1 MNPDLLDRLRP
12 IGCNVLIA
20 QAISQI
26 DSDGSPMRITEVHR
40 DSVAVHDGL
49 SERRA
54 QPLPR
59 LARELS
65 LSGDQLAVGDW
76 VVADTDSHGSHWL
89 TARMAPVS
97 QLARRASDGA
107 RQCLVSNVDTAL
119 LVMGLDGNHNL
130 RRLERYLAMVQSAGV
145 WPVVVLTKQ
154 DLADSA
160 ADKIVD
166 LHRRV
171 PPSVPVH
178 AVDARS
184 ESAATE
190 LRDYLKPGQ
199 TLVML
204 GSSGVGKST
213 LTNTLL
219 GRAVQAIGAVRAD
232 DSRGRHTT
240 AVRSLHRLAGG
251 ACVID
256 TPGLR
261 GLEIDSTEEG
271 LQASFTDV
279 AALARQCR
287 FRDCT
292 HTDEPDC
299 AVRAG
304 VHPDRLANF
313 LKLRR
318 EIRRETMT
326 FLDRRRQ
333 LAEWKARGRAA
344 DLRMKLKRG

>member
-1 MNPDLLDRLRP
+1 MNPDVLDRLRP
-12 IGCNVLIA
+12 IGCNTLIV
-20 QAISQI
+20 QALSQF
-26 DSDGSPMRITEVHR
+26 DGDGTAMRVTEVHR
-40 DSVAVHDGL
+40 DSVTVHDGAA
-49 SERRA
+49 EHRA
-54 QPLPR
+54 QLLPR
-59 LARELS
+59 LARELP
-65 LSGDQLAVGDW
+65 LAGEVIAVGDW
-76 VVADTDSHGSHWL
+76 VFATADAHDTLWL
-89 TARMAPVS
+89 NARMPPVN
-97 QLARRASDGA
+97 QIVRRGSDGL

-119 LVMGLDGNHNL
+119 LVMGLDGDHNL
-130 RRLERYLAMVQSAGV
+130 RRLERYLAMTQSAGV

-154 DLADSA
+154 DLAETA
-160 ADKIVD
+160 ADRIVD

-171 PPSVPVH
+171 PPGIPVH
-178 AVDARS
+178 AVDARAP
-184 ESAATE
+184 SAADE
-190 LRDYLKPGQ
+190 LRDYLGAGK

-219 GRAVQAIGAVRAD
+219 GHCVQATGAVRAG

-240 AVRSLHRLAGG
+240 SARSLHRLDSG

-261 GLEIDSTEEG
+261 GLEVDATEQG
-271 LQASFTDV
+271 LAASFADI
-279 AALARQCR
+279 AALAAQCR

-304 VHPDRLANF
+304 VHPDRLANYQ
-313 LKLRR
+313 KLRR

-333 LAEWKARGRAA
+333 VAEWKARGRAA
-344 DLRMKLKRG
+344 GERMRMKRG

>member
-1 MNPDLLDRLRP
+1 MNPDVLDRLRP
-12 IGCNVLIA
+12 IGCNNLIV
-20 QAISQI
+20 QALSQF
-26 DSDGSPMRITEVHR
+26 DGDGTAMRVTEVHR
-40 DSVAVHDGL
+40 DSVVVHDGTA
-49 SERRA
+49 ERRA
-54 QPLPR
+54 QLLPR
-59 LARELS
+59 LARELP
-65 LSGDQLAVGDW
+65 LAGEAISVGDW
-76 VVADTDSHGSHWL
+76 VFAAADAHDTLWL
-89 TARMAPVS
+89 NARMPPVS
-97 QLARRASDGA
+97 QISRRGSDGL

-119 LVMGLDGNHNL
+119 LVMGLDGDHNL
-130 RRLERYLAMVQSAGV
+130 RRLERYLAMTQSAGV

-154 DLADSA
+154 DLAHA
-160 ADKIVD
+160 AAERIVD

-171 PPSVPVH
+171 PPGIPVH
-178 AVDARS
+178 AVDARAPG
-184 ESAATE
+184 AAEE
-190 LRDYLKPGQ
+190 LRDYLGAGQ

-219 GRAVQAIGAVRAD
+219 GHCVQATGPVRAA

-240 AVRSLHRLAGG
+240 SARSLHRLASG

-261 GLEIDSTEEG
+261 GLEIDATEQG
-271 LQASFTDV
+271 LAASFADI
-279 AALARQCR
+279 AALSAQCR

-299 AVRAG
+299 AVRAS
-304 VHPDRLANF
+304 VHPDRLANYQ
-313 LKLRR
+313 KLRR

-333 LAEWKARGRAA
+333 IAEWKARGRAA
-344 DLRMKLKRG
+344 GERMRMKRG

>member
-12 IGCNVLIA
+12 IGCNTVMA

-26 DSDGSPMRITEVHR
+26 DSAGTPMRVTEVHR
-40 DSVAVHDGL
+40 DSSSVHDGL
-49 SERRA
+49 SEWRA
-54 QPLPR
+54 RPLPR

-76 VVADTDSHGSHWL
+76 VLAETDPHGSHWL
-89 TARMAPVS
+89 TARVAPVT

-154 DLADSA
+154 DLVDSA

-166 LHRRV
+166 LNRRV

-184 ESAATE
+184 ESAAIE
-190 LRDYLKPGQ
+190 LRDYLVPGQ

-204 GSSGVGKST
+204 GSSGAGKST

-219 GRAVQAIGAVRAD
+219 GQAVQAIGVVRAD

-240 AVRSLHRLAGG
+240 TVRSLHRLAGG

-279 AALARQCR
+279 AALALECR

-313 LKLRR
+313 HKLRR

-333 LAEWKARGRAA
+333 VAEWKARGRAA

>member
-12 IGCNVLIA
+12 IGCNALMA

-26 DSDGSPMRITEVHR
+26 DSDGTPMRVTEVHR
-40 DSVAVHDGL
+40 ESVAVHDGL

-54 QPLPR
+54 RPLPR

-65 LSGDQLAVGDW
+65 LFGDQLAVGDW
-76 VVADTDSHGSHWL
+76 VLVEIDSHGSHWL
-89 TARMAPVS
+89 TARVTPVT

-154 DLADSA
+154 DLANSA

-184 ESAATE
+184 ESAANE
-190 LRDYLKPGQ
+190 LRDYLEPGQ

-219 GRAVQAIGAVRAD
+219 GRTVQVIGDVRAD

-240 AVRSLHRLAGG
+240 TVRSLHRLAGG

-279 AALARQCR
+279 AALALGCR

-299 AVRAG
+299 AVRAS

-313 LKLRR
+313 HKLRR

-333 LAEWKARGRAA
+333 VAEWKARGRAA